1 MAPDEATMPVMRSL
15 MTVPV
20 VVPRF
25 IEKAPG
31 AGADVICLDIE
42 DSVPTAEKVRARDL
56 AAAALVSIPAG
67 PYAKFVRVN
76 GPTTGLMEDDIAG
89 VVRPGIEGVV
99 ISKADSAEVIRAVD
113 DQITAL
119 ERQHGIEPDW
129 VTIVPLIETARGV
142 VKCLDI
148 CEASP
153 RVTAAI
159 FGAEDYATDLGIAR
173 TERGEEVLWAR
184 TKVAVEC
191 HAARVIPIDTPDPD
205 YTDEAHL
212 EREMAAAR
220 ALGYRGKLVIHP
232 MQVAIANR
240 VFMPS
245 EQELSEARSIVEVFE
260 QEGIAKGLAAIP
272 AEGRMIDTPIYLRAK
287 RLLEWAE
294 SAAGSER

>member
-1 MAPDEATMPVMRSL
+1 MRSVL
-15 MTVPV
+15 TVPV

-25 IEKAPG
+25 IDKAPTS
-31 AGADVICLDIE
+31 GADVICFDIE
-42 DSVPTAEKVRARDL
+42 DSVPPAEKERARGI
-56 AAAALVSIPAG
+56 AAEAIEALPAG
-67 PYAKFVRVN
+67 QYSAFVRVN

-89 VVRPGIEGVV
+89 VVRLGLLGIV
-99 ISKADSAEVIRAVD
+99 ISKADSTEVIRAAD
-113 DQITAL
+113 EQLTNL
-119 ERQHGIEPDW
+119 ERERGIGPNSIA
-129 VTIVPLIETARGV
+129 IVPLVETARAV
-142 VKCLDI
+142 TKCLDI
-148 CEASP
+148 CEASS

-191 HAARVIPIDTPDPD
+191 HAAGVLPIDTPDPD

-232 MQVAIANR
+232 TQIMIANR
-240 VFMPS
+240 VFAPS
-245 EQELSEARSIVEVFE
+245 REEIEDARAVVELFE
-260 QEGIAKGLAAIP
+260 REGIAKGLAAIP
-272 AEGRMIDTPIYLRAK
+272 SEGRMIDTPIYLRAK

-294 SAAGSER
+294 STAGSDV

>member
-1 MAPDEATMPVMRSL
+1 MPPDGVATPVMRSV

-42 DSVPTAEKVRARDL
+42 DSVPPAEKARARVL
-56 AAAALVSIPAG
+56 AADALISIPAG
-67 PYAKFVRVN
+67 PYAKFVRIN
-76 GPTTGLMEDDIAG
+76 GPTTGLMEDDLAA
-89 VVRPGIEGVV
+89 VARLGIEGVV

-113 DQITAL
+113 DQLSAL
-119 ERQHGIEPDW
+119 ERQHGIEPDS
-129 VTIVPLIETARGV
+129 VAIVPLIETARGV

-212 EREMAAAR
+212 LREMAAAR

>member
-1 MAPDEATMPVMRSL
+1 MRSV

-31 AGADVICLDIE
+31 SGTDVICLDIE
-42 DSVPTAEKVRARDL
+42 DSVPPAEKIRARGL
-56 AAAALVSIPAG
+56 VAAALEYIPAG
-67 PYAKFVRVN
+67 PYAKFVRIN
-76 GPTTGLMEDDIAG
+76 GPTTGLMEDDLAG
-89 VVRPGIEGVV
+89 VVRPGLEGVV
-99 ISKADSAEVIRAVD
+99 VSKADSAEVIRAVD

-119 ERQHGIEPDW
+119 EREHGIEPDA
-129 VTIVPLIETARGV
+129 VAIVPLIETARGV
-142 VKCLDI
+142 VKCLAI

-159 FGAEDYATDLGIAR
+159 FGAEDYATDLGVAR
-173 TERGEEVLWAR
+173 TEGGEEVLWAR

-191 HAARVIPIDTPDPD
+191 HAARVVPIDTPDPD
-205 YTDEAHL
+205 YSDVAHL
-212 EREMAAAR
+212 EREMAAAK

-232 MQVAIANR
+232 TQVAIANR

-245 EQELSEARSIVEVFE
+245 EEEISEARMIVDVFE
-260 QEGIAKGLAAIP
+260 REGIAKGLAAIP
-272 AEGRMIDTPIYLRAK
+272 LEGRMVDTPIYWRAK

-294 SAAGSER
+294 SAAGER

>member
-1 MAPDEATMPVMRSL
+1 MRPDNAPVPVMRSL

-31 AGADVICLDIE
+31 AGADVICLDVE
-42 DSVPTAEKVRARDL
+42 DSVPPAEKERARGL
-56 AAAALVSIPAG
+56 AAEALASIPAG
-67 PYAKFVRVN
+67 PYAKFVRIN
-76 GPTTGLMEDDIAG
+76 GPATGLMEGDLEG
-89 VVRPGIEGVV
+89 VVRRGIEGVV
-99 ISKADSAEVIRAVD
+99 ISKADSAEVVRAVD
-113 DQITAL
+113 DQLTAL
-119 ERQHGIEPDW
+119 ERQHGIEPDS
-129 VTIVPLIETARGV
+129 VAIVPLIETARGV

-173 TERGEEVLWAR
+173 TEGGDEVLWGR

-240 VFMPS
+240 IFMPS
-245 EQELSEARSIVEVFE
+245 AEEVSEARAIVDVFE
-260 QEGIAKGLAAIP
+260 REGIAKGLAAIP

-294 SAAGSER
+294 SAAGSDR